1 MAGGTTFPCKIHCR
15 GKCWWLE
22 CQIVEDEKSCP
33 IGFIVIRHGFEIF
46 MLKKITRN
54 GNWRDI
60 ETEYKLTR

>member
-1 MAGGTTFPCKIHCR
+1 MKNRAQCACK
-15 GKCWWLE
+15 E
-22 CQIVEDEKSCP
+22 

-54 GNWRDI
+54 GNRRDI